1 MGHQGGEGVVWL
13 AALSH
18 PSHPTPLSS
27 RRRSSTQ
34 ALSAA
39 ALASDKQQEQEASA
53 EGRACLSCGITETPK
68 WRRGMTL
75 CNACGLREGKKKAQ
89 ACTPKPAA
97 RTLFMA
103 GALIDVRLS
112 V

>member
-89 ACTPKPAA
+89 ACTPKPAQLEPSLWLG
-97 RTLFMA
+97 R
-103 GALIDVRLS
+103 
-112 V
+112 